1 MQIELL
7 EESVS
12 SFQTVTVAQE
22 GITSIAVVKIPHFAL
37 L

>member
-12 SFQTVTVAQE
+12 SFQTVTVTQE
-22 GITSIAVVKIPHFAL
+22 VIISLAVVKILYFAL